1 MCDLSSHQHLV
12 KVSALV
18 TDERVN
24 EAFGERRVEPDRS
37 SVSAMPIRPGFYLIH
52 NQVAYIKSETEWRH
66 NQW

>member
-24 EAFGERRVEPDRS
+24 EAFGERRVEPDRYLS
-37 SVSAMPIRPGFYLIH
+37 LQCLLGLVSI
-52 NQVAYIKSETEWRH
+52 
-66 NQW
+66 